1 MVAGDKTARLSKWNG
16 GATSVARSAVDYP
29 KKSMHFVH
37 SEDENNHNV
46 EPKSQV
52 NSEAPP
58 EGLNKSRHIHPCV
71 CDLTDQARKRIK
83 EHNEHEANQQ
93 KKFEQRVREIEEQ
106 LAKLE
111 EERLERE
118 HELQEQQD
126 LFGDEYELVGK
137 KKKRKKR
144 SARRASMVSLGVKQ
158 VINWKKEPRIKV
170 RYNYTYKLRSENPK
184 YCNYRKYKLTPVKS
198 IHFKRTPAIPVR
210 ETKANSLRAKVNGLK
225 CEDLLAKEDKRP
237 LFLSAFW
244 Y

>member
-1 MVAGDKTARLSKWNG
+1 MVAGDKTALFSKWSG
-16 GATSVARSAVDYP
+16 GATSVARSVVDYP

-37 SEDENNHNV
+37 SEDEKNHNV
-46 EPKSQV
+46 EPKSQM

-58 EGLNKSRHIHPCV
+58 EGLNSSRHIHPCV
-71 CDLTDQARKRIK
+71 CDLTDQQRKRIK
-83 EHNEHEANQQ
+83 EHQEQKAFQR
-93 KKFEQRVREIEEQ
+93 KKFEQRVREIEEK

-118 HELQEQQD
+118 RELQEHED
-126 LFGDEYELVGK
+126 LFGDQYEMIGK
-137 KKKRKKR
+137 RKKRKKR

-158 VINWKKEPRIKV
+158 VINWKKEPKIKV
-170 RYNYTYKLRSENPK
+170 RYNYTYKLRSGNPT
-184 YCNYRKYKLTPVKS
+184 YCNYRKYKPISVKA
-198 IHFKRTPAIPVR
+198 IHFKKMPAIPVR

-225 CEDLLAKEDKRP
+225 YEDLLSKEDKRP